1 MSIGEEYENYYS
13 VIKEFNARLGDELTI
28 RPGDTI
34 ELISDDSEFGDGWYM
49 GRNLST
55 NRVGLY
61 PKAFTKLAKGQSK
74 GKPSLLRSRSRR
86 TPLNSPV
93 AATPSSGISNFS
105 SFSQQEKIEE
115 SISPSVTADRHNN
128 SEGNVTKN
136 TEEAPYSQIHD
147 TNLNRY
153 ISVHRTLSD
162 IDKALQELHSS
173 ENSITN
179 ENNGIPL
186 DPAEVA
192 SWTPEQVTQYFSG
205 LNFDIESAGQFARH
219 KISGAILLQLEL
231 PYLKELEITSFGT
244 RFEIYKEIEELRLAS
259 KNKTH
264 RRKIVSPNTRLGNS
278 EVKVAPRTHARK
290 RSQSMEDIFRTNIG
304 GSKSSVRNSLDF
316 KQSSRDTLEVES
328 KLQSYIETPSD
339 NGSEPE
345 QEFSTPTGL
354 FESPRKAPQP
364 PSHASPLIK
373 QNSQLLFENDGD
385 NGNDRSNRG
394 YQHSRESSIGKTSS
408 VYTEKKHSRN
418 PSSTSFTNA
427 LQQKG
432 ALFTKTHSRTNS
444 DFSVAQKDASWR
456 YVDKNLQPHVTQKQ
470 QSKGDNGRPIPSAN
484 KSLQT
489 LETGV
494 KPEKLDFDKKNSN
507 RRSISAKDMSP
518 SPKTIDPKRIASA
531 AAASASNNSK
541 TSGLRSFGGLR
552 SSKISTSAFQEGI
565 RNISPDEAIRTA
577 DYSGWMSKRGN
588 LSIGSWKQRYF
599 TLHKTR
605 LSYFGSLKDRRE
617 KGLIDITAHRV
628 LPAVDTEDKLST
640 VYAATT
646 GSGRYCFKLVPPAP
660 GSKKGLTFTQ
670 QKVHYFA
677 VETKD
682 EMRGW
687 MAALM
692 KATIELDES
701 VPAISSCV
709 TPTIPLQ
716 KAQERMLEA
725 RENARLNL
733 EKLEKGDSIQDTTTD
748 EDMSLKSNNISATH
762 TPITQPSTQFQRV
775 STTPTSTSS
784 SNRRPSVKVDT
795 TIGIPESGALT
806 GLSTPY
812 LVTSGIMS
820 PNSSSTSDLNSP
832 GSVNLKT
839 TKNTG
844 RKLPTASTN
853 PVPMITKLDTP
864 QDQISSS
871 NTV

>member
-1 MSIGEEYENYYS
+1 MSMGEGYENYYS

-61 PKAFTKLAKGQSK
+61 PKAFTKSVNGLSK

-86 TPLNSPV
+86 TPLSSPV
-93 AATPSSGISNFS
+93 AATPSSGISDFS
-105 SFSQQEKIEE
+105 SLGQQPKIGDT
-115 SISPSVTADRHNN
+115 ISPSVTADGQNN
-128 SEGNVTKN
+128 TKSLA
-136 TEEAPYSQIHD
+136 TTSAEMTPYSQVHD
-147 TNLNRY
+147 TTFNRY

-162 IDKALQELHSS
+162 IDKALQELQF
-173 ENSITN
+173 N
-179 ENNGIPL
+179 EEPANNDSHNVLL
-186 DPAEVA
+186 DPAEVT
-192 SWTPEQVTQYFSG
+192 SWTPEQVTQYFSD

-219 KISGAILLQLEL
+219 NINGAILLQLEL
-231 PYLKELEITSFGT
+231 PYLKELDITSFGT

-259 KNKTH
+259 KNKKH
-264 RRKIVSPNTRLGNS
+264 SRKMVSPPSTRSMNDYS
-278 EVKVAPRTHARK
+278 NAAFRTHARK
-290 RSQSMEDIFRTNIG
+290 RSQSMDDVLRTSIG
-304 GSKSSVRNSLDF
+304 GSKSSVGNFLDF
-316 KQSSRDTLEVES
+316 RQSTKSTSEVEP
-328 KLQSYIETPSD
+328 KLHNYIETPSD
-339 NGSEPE
+339 DGSEPE
-345 QEFSTPTGL
+345 QEFSTPAGL

-364 PSHASPLIK
+364 PSHPSPLVK
-373 QNSQLLFENDGD
+373 ENSQVFLETDG
-385 NGNDRSNRG
+385 GDRPKGKYS
-394 YQHSRESSIGKTSS
+394 HSRNSSIGNTSS
-408 VYTEKKHSRN
+408 IYTEKKHSRN
-418 PSSTSFTNA
+418 PSSTSISNA

-432 ALFTKTHSRTNS
+432 AHFGSTHSRTNS
-444 DFSVAQKDASWR
+444 DFNVAQRDASWR
-456 YVDKNLQPHVTQKQ
+456 YNDQYLHPYAAQKQ
-470 QSKGDNGRPIPSAN
+470 KSKDDHDRLIQPAN
-484 KSLQT
+484 KSVQSP
-489 LETGV
+489 ETGV
-494 KPEKLDFDKKNSN
+494 KPEKLDIDRKTSN

-518 SPKTIDPKRIASA
+518 NPKTIDPKRVTSA
-531 AAASASNNSK
+531 AAASASNHSK
-541 TSGLRSFGGLR
+541 SSGLRSLGGLR

-617 KGLIDITAHRV
+617 KGLIDITSHRV

-677 VETKD
+677 VETKE

-692 KATIELDES
+692 KATIELDDS

-716 KAQERMLEA
+716 KAQERMSEA
-725 RENARLNL
+725 RENARQNL
-733 EKLEKGDSIQDTTTD
+733 EKLEKGQCIQDMTTD
-748 EDMSLKSNNISATH
+748 EDMSLKSNNMSATH
-762 TPITQPSTQFQRV
+762 TPITQPSSQSQNI

-795 TIGIPESGALT
+795 TTGPPESGALT
-806 GLSTPY
+806 GFSTPY

-832 GSVNLKT
+832 ASASLRT
-839 TKNTG
+839 AKNSG
-844 RKLPTASTN
+844 RKIPTASTN
-853 PVPMITKLDTP
+853 PVPMITKLDSP
-864 QDQISSS
+864 QDGIGSSS
-871 NTV
+871 TTV

>member
-1 MSIGEEYENYYS
+1 MSEGYENYYS

-61 PKAFTKLAKGQSK
+61 PKAFTKLASGQSK
-74 GKPSLLRSRSRR
+74 GKASLLRSRSRR

-93 AATPSSGISNFS
+93 AANSPSEISDLS
-105 SFSQQEKIEE
+105 SLSQQQKTGK
-115 SISPSVTADRHNN
+115 SNSPLVIADRYNN
-128 SEGNVTKN
+128 SESLTANN
-136 TEEAPYSQIHD
+136 AEATPYNQVHD
-147 TNLNRY
+147 TSSNRY

-173 ENSITN
+173 EGLSNHESHSVL
-179 ENNGIPL
+179 L
-186 DPAEVA
+186 DPAEVT
-192 SWTPEQVTQYFSG
+192 SWSPEQVTQYFSG

-219 KISGAILLQLEL
+219 KINGAILIQLEL
-231 PYLKELEITSFGT
+231 SYLKELDITSFGT

-259 KNKTH
+259 KNKRH
-264 RRKIVSPNTRLGNS
+264 SRKLVFPSSRSGNEES
-278 EVKVAPRTHARK
+278 KLVLRTHARK
-290 RSQSMEDIFRTNIG
+290 RSQSMDDIFRASLS
-304 GSKSSVRNSLDF
+304 GSKSSVGNPVDF
-316 KQSSRDTLEVES
+316 KQSLGDTSEAELEPPNY
-328 KLQSYIETPSD
+328 LETPSD
-339 NGSEPE
+339 NDSEPE

-364 PSHASPLIK
+364 PSLSSPLVKKDSPISPETDK
-373 QNSQLLFENDGD
+373 GD
-385 NGNDRSNRG
+385 ESHGRYR
-394 YQHSRESSIGKTSS
+394 HSRESSVGNTSS
-408 VYTEKKHSRN
+408 IYTERKHSRN

-444 DFSVAQKDASWR
+444 DFNVAQKDASWR
-456 YVDKNLQPHVTQKQ
+456 YVDKNFHHSTQKQ
-470 QSKGDNGRPIPSAN
+470 QIKGGHGKLIPPFNS
-484 KSLQT
+484 SLQIS
-489 LETGV
+489 ETEV
-494 KPEKLDFDKKNSN
+494 NPEKLDIDRKNSD

-518 SPKTIDPKRIASA
+518 NPKTIDPKRIASA
-531 AAASASNNSK
+531 AAASATNNSK
-541 TSGLRSFGGLR
+541 TSGFRSLGGLR
-552 SSKISTSAFQEGI
+552 SSKMSTSAFQEGI

-605 LSYFGSLKDRRE
+605 LSYFSSLKDKRE

-646 GSGRYCFKLVPPAP
+646 GSGRYYFKLVPPAP

-677 VETKD
+677 VETKE

-716 KAQERMLEA
+716 KAQERMVEA

-733 EKLEKGDSIQDTTTD
+733 EKLEKGQSIQDMTTD
-748 EDMSLKSNNISATH
+748 EDMSLKSNNMSATH
-762 TPITQPSTQFQRV
+762 TPNTQPSTQFQIT
-775 STTPTSTSS
+775 STTPSSTNS
-784 SNRRPSVKVDT
+784 SNRKLSVKVDT
-795 TIGIPESGALT
+795 TTGPSESGSLI

-812 LVTSGIMS
+812 PMTSGIMS
-820 PNSSSTSDLNSP
+820 PNSPSTSELNSP
-832 GSVNLKT
+832 GSACLRT
-839 TKNTG
+839 TKGTV
-844 RKLPTASTN
+844 RKIPTASTN

-864 QDQISSS
+864 QDQTSSS
-871 NTV
+871 NAV

>member
-1 MSIGEEYENYYS
+1 MSTGEGYENYYS

-49 GRNLST
+49 GRNLTT

-61 PKAFTKLAKGQSK
+61 PKAFTKSANGQSK

-93 AATPSSGISNFS
+93 AATPSSGISDYS
-105 SFSQQEKIEE
+105 SLSQHQKIEE

-128 SEGNVTKN
+128 MEGIVTRN
-136 TEEAPYSQIHD
+136 TEETPYSQVHD
-147 TNLNRY
+147 TNFNRY

-162 IDKALQELHSS
+162 IDKALQELHSNEYPS
-173 ENSITN
+173 TTENHSIL
-179 ENNGIPL
+179 L

-264 RRKIVSPNTRLGNS
+264 GRRIVSPNTRLGNP

-290 RSQSMEDIFRTNIG
+290 RSQSMDDILRTSIG
-304 GSKSSVRNSLDF
+304 GSKSSVGNSLDF
-316 KQSSRDTLEVES
+316 KQSSRDTLEVDS

-339 NGSEPE
+339 NDSEPE

-385 NGNDRSNRG
+385 DGSNRR
-394 YQHSRESSIGKTSS
+394 YQHSRGSSIGNTSS
-408 VYTEKKHSRN
+408 IYTEKKHSRN

-456 YVDKNLQPHVTQKQ
+456 YVDKNFEPHVTQKQ
-470 QSKGDNGRPIPSAN
+470 QSKGDNGRSLPSAN

-494 KPEKLDFDKKNSN
+494 KPEKLDFDRKNSN

-716 KAQERMLEA
+716 KAQERMVEA

-733 EKLEKGDSIQDTTTD
+733 EKLEKGECIQDTTTD

-775 STTPTSTSS
+775 STTPTSTNS

-795 TIGIPESGALT
+795 TTGLPESGALT

-832 GSVNLKT
+832 GSASLRA

-844 RKLPTASTN
+844 RKIPTASTN

-871 NTV
+871 SNTV